1 MHLFLWLALAATVA
15 TAASTLAG
23 DVVISEIY
31 YHSPSGIRG
40 EQFLELHNTGTK
52 TVNLAGWKISR
63 GVTYDFP
70 NVFVAPGQFL
80 LVAAN
85 KSIFSKLHPTVG
97 NVVGDWIG
105 SLGQHGETLTLVDSK
120 GAVSDSLEFHT
131 QGDWAERRRG
141 PLDHEFQGWEWF
153 ALHDGGGYTLER
165 ISPRRDGNSGQNW
178 RTSSTAGGT
187 PGSVNGVSATEVAPY
202 ISNVQHQPPVPSSS
216 NPVTITARV
225 ADEIAGSVVSV
236 AYRLDGAPTFTTLPM
251 DIDPAT
257 GDGSLSGG
265 IYRAVLPPQ
274 TNGAIVEFYIRAV
287 DIGGRAR
294 SWPAPTQPANAQLA
308 NALYQVD
315 DSTVGILPRFRLI
328 MMAAERADLAQ
339 IDGQIWSASSNAK
352 MNTTFVSYE
361 DNSYH
366 IRYTTGLRL
375 RGSTSRLFAPKSRRV
390 LFPDDH
396 SWAGVIEINLN
407 GVRPHS
413 QVAGS
418 ALARLAGLAAARSR
432 LVEVRENN
440 VAPTGNESPV
450 AGLLAHNEVLDSDY
464 TRAEFPDNP
473 GGNLYDCGGMG
484 LEWLGTNVN
493 EFLTIGWVTKASNT
507 TENDWSDLF
516 ELLRVLNFTPATNY
530 TSEVG
535 KITDIPGWMRY
546 FAVNTL
552 LGDTE
557 TSLGSGEAGE
567 FYVYHGPNNP
577 RFQLI
582 PYDLDSVLG
591 TDIDGTGSSLYRAAY
606 NRLNKQGTPGKL
618 LRSPGIGEQYH
629 LELHRLM
636 SSVFRPDRVAAVLD
650 QLLRPHVPAE
660 VVNRM
665 KVSAQKR
672 FDFVTAQLALLQ
684 KVSVTTPSLTGG
696 STGSTTADTVTVEGL
711 ANPQFA
717 RAIRVNGIPA
727 DWNGFEGK
735 WEATVPLLPGINTL
749 AIEALDVGGQVVSR
763 GSARMARASTAIRP
777 VEGTLGG
784 STHWQPSDGAIQVT
798 GPTVIPVGGVLTIA
812 PGTSV
817 SFNNKAGLEVKGQLI
832 AEGTASNRIR
842 FDRLGTGNWA
852 GIKLNHTTTETR
864 IRYADFGENRTGVI
878 GITNSFL
885 LLEDVNFEKIT
896 EIGTQIIWITD
907 SSIVVRHCTFPAV
920 AYIEPVRGEN
930 VTWPPGGQVLFEG
943 NTFGSTVGYADII
956 DFSGGIRP
964 GPIPRFI
971 DNVFLGGSDDILDL
985 DGTDAHIEGNLFMN
999 CNKANSDGSEAGAI
1013 SGGNHS
1019 YGGVTRNG
1027 HWVAVR
1033 NLFVDNDYDFIAK
1046 EGSFVTAINNTF
1058 VHGRHGSLAVSEPLR
1073 PGEAPPA
1080 GAILQ
1085 NNIWSQYNAVIA
1097 HLDPRLLENGT
1108 IQLKVENSLFDQTV
1122 VWPGVGDFSA
1132 DPAFIS
1138 PPEDYHLQTGS
1149 SAAGLA
1155 PGGIDLGAFVPAGA
1169 IVTGIPEA
1177 PTTRHSILG
1186 RVYGPGLSRY
1196 RFRIDGGVLSAD
1208 RLMDEP
1214 LLLTGLST
1222 GSHSLQVFGQNS
1234 AGDWQAEP
1242 GTVST
1247 WQIAADFG
1255 DVRINEILASNT
1267 NDAPFGVTRPD
1278 LIELYNPGNLPFA
1291 LEGTSLTD
1299 DPAKPRKFVF
1309 PAGTVL
1315 PAGGYLTVFCDK
1327 LATPLGFHTGF
1338 GLDVD
1343 GESVLLYDS
1352 TPRGGAV
1359 LDRIVFGPQIPGVS
1373 LVRQDNGSWG
1383 LGQPTFGAAN
1393 NRMALGNPRRI
1404 VINELYT
1411 KKDGAPVGE
1420 FVELFNQNDLPVLLN
1435 NFSLSAAPLVLRQF
1449 PLPPLTA
1456 ISGRSVQAMLKQAD
1470 GSRLQFES
1478 EFGAVYFSDGSGSV
1492 IDAVAWNSQ
1501 TTDHSLARVPDGT
1514 GPFVNSELAPTP
1526 GALNTSTTPAPAPS
1540 PILQATLAQLTR
1552 LLVVE
1557 ASPAV
1562 VGHIYLLESRGNLE
1576 PTGWTIAAQVT
1587 ATTTTVQFPP
1597 QSADVIQ
1604 FYRVRIIP

>member
-1 MHLFLWLALAATVA
+1 MHILTWLPLAAI
-15 TAASTLAG
+15 ASSAMAG
-23 DVVISEIY
+23 DIVINEIH
-31 YHSPSGIRG
+31 YHSPSGIRA
-40 EQFLELHNTGTK
+40 EQFLELYNTGTK

-70 NVFVAPGQFL
+70 NVFIAPGQFL
-80 LVAAN
+80 VVSAN
-85 KSIFSKLHPTVG
+85 KSVFSTLHPSVG
-97 NVVGDWIG
+97 NVVGDWSG

-120 GAVSDSLEFHT
+120 GVTSDSLEFHT
-131 QGDWAERRRG
+131 QGDWAERRPG
-141 PLDHEFQGWEWF
+141 LLDHGFQGWEWF
-153 ALHDGGGYTLER
+153 ARHAGGGYTLER
-165 ISPRRDGNSGQNW
+165 IDPRRDGNVGQNW
-178 RTSSTAGGT
+178 RTSNTAGGT
-187 PGSVNGVSATEVAPY
+187 PGSVNGVYATDAAPY
-202 ISNVQHQPPVPSSS
+202 ISSVQHQPPVPHST
-216 NPVTITARV
+216 NPVTITARI

-236 AYRLDGAPTFTTLPM
+236 AYRLDGAPAFATMPM
-251 DIDPAT
+251 EIDPAT
-257 GDGSLSGG
+257 GDGAIAGG
-265 IYRAVLPPQ
+265 TYRAVLPAQ

-287 DIGGRAR
+287 DKGGRER
-294 SWPAPTQPANAQLA
+294 FWPAPTQPANAQLA

-315 DSTVGILPRFRLI
+315 DSPVGILPRFRLI
-328 MMAAERADLAQ
+328 MTAAERAALSE
-339 IDGQIWSASSNAK
+339 IDRQTWSASSNAK
-352 MNTTFVSYE
+352 MNATFVSYE
-361 DNSYH
+361 DDSYQ

-375 RGSTSRLFAPKSRRV
+375 RGSTSRLFTPKSRRV
-390 LFPDDH
+390 LFSDDH
-396 SWAGVIEINLN
+396 PWAGVIEINLN

-418 ALARLAGLAAARSR
+418 ALARLAGLPAGRSR

-440 VAPTGNESPV
+440 VAPAGNESPV

-464 TRAEFPDNP
+464 TRAEFPDNS

-493 EFLTIGWVTKASNT
+493 DFLTIGWVTKASNT

-516 ELLRVLNFTPATNY
+516 ELLRVVNLAPATNY
-530 TSEVG
+530 TAEVD
-535 KITDIPGWMRY
+535 KIADIPGWMRY

-591 TDIDGTGSSLYRAAY
+591 TDIDGTGSSIYRAAY
-606 NRLNKQGTPGKL
+606 NRLNLQGTPGKL
-618 LRSPGIGEQYH
+618 LRSPGIGEHYH

-636 SSVFRPDRVAAVLD
+636 ASVFRPDRVAAVLD

-660 VVNRM
+660 VVDRM
-665 KVSAQKR
+665 KVSAENR

-684 KVSVTTPSLTGG
+684 KVSVTTPSLTRGN
-696 STGSTTADTVTVEGL
+696 TGSTTADTVTVDGL
-711 ANPQFA
+711 ADPQFT
-717 RAIRVNGIPA
+717 RAVRVNGIPA
-727 DWNGFEGK
+727 SWNGFEGK
-735 WEATVPLLPGINTL
+735 WQATVPLLPGINTL
-749 AIEALDVGGQVVSR
+749 AIDALDVGGQVIAR
-763 GSARMARASTAIRP
+763 GSARMARTSTAIKQ
-777 VEGTLGG
+777 VEGTLAG

-817 SFNNKAGLEVKGQLI
+817 SFNNKAGLEVKGQLV

-852 GIKLNHTTTETR
+852 GISLNHATNETR

-907 SSIVVRHCTFPAV
+907 SSIVVRHCTFPTV

-930 VTWPPGGQVLFEG
+930 VTWPTGGQVLFEG

-999 CNKANSDGSEAGAI
+999 CNKANSDSSESGAI

-1019 YGGVTRNG
+1019 YAGVTRNG

-1058 VHGRHGSLAVSEPLR
+1058 IHGRHGSLAVAEPLR

-1085 NNIWSQYNAVIA
+1085 DNIWSQYTAVIA
-1097 HLDPRLLENGT
+1097 QLDTNLLKNGT
-1108 IQLKVENSLFDQTV
+1108 IQLKVENSLFDPTV
-1122 VWPGVGDFSA
+1122 AWPGAGNISA
-1132 DPAFIS
+1132 DPAFVS
-1138 PPEDYHLQTGS
+1138 PPEDYHLQPGS
-1149 SAAGLA
+1149 PAAGLA
-1155 PGGIDLGAFVPAGA
+1155 PGGIDLGAFIPAGA

-1177 PTTRHSILG
+1177 PTTRRSFLG
-1186 RVYGPGLSRY
+1186 RVYGPGLARYRY
-1196 RFRIDGGVLSAD
+1196 RFDGGVLSAD

-1214 LLLTGLST
+1214 LSLTELSI
-1222 GSHSLQVFGQNS
+1222 GNHSLQVFGQNS
-1234 AGDWQAEP
+1234 AGDWQIEP
-1242 GTVST
+1242 GTVAT
-1247 WQIAADFG
+1247 WQIVADFG

-1267 NDAPFGVTRPD
+1267 NDALFGVTRPD
-1278 LIELYNPGNLPFA
+1278 LIELYNPGSLPFA
-1291 LEGTSLTD
+1291 LEGVSLTD

-1315 PAGGYLTVFCDK
+1315 PAGGFLTVFCDK
-1327 LATPLGFHTGF
+1327 LATPPGFHAGF
-1338 GLDVD
+1338 GLDAD

-1352 TPRGGAV
+1352 TPRGGGV
-1359 LDRIVFGPQIPGVS
+1359 LDRIVFGPQIPGIS
-1373 LVRQDNGSWG
+1373 LVRQDDGSWG
-1383 LGQPTFGAAN
+1383 LGLPTFGATN
-1393 NRMALGNPRRI
+1393 NRMALGNPRRL

-1411 KKDGAPVGE
+1411 KKDGAPAGE

-1435 NFSLSAAPLVLRQF
+1435 HFSLSAAPLFLRQF

-1456 ISGRSVQAMLKQAD
+1456 IAGHSVQAILKQAD

-1478 EFGAVYFSDGSGSV
+1478 EFGAVYFSDDSGSV
-1492 IDAVAWNSQ
+1492 IDTVVWNSQ
-1501 TTDHSLARVPDGT
+1501 TTDHSLARIPDGT
-1514 GPFVNSELAPTP
+1514 GPLRISEFAPTP
-1526 GALNTSTTPAPAPS
+1526 GALNASATPTPTPS
-1540 PILQATLAQLTR
+1540 PILQATVTQLTR
-1552 LLVVE
+1552 LLLVE

-1562 VGHIYLLESRGNLE
+1562 VGHVYRLESQGTLGQ
-1576 PTGWTIAAQVT
+1576 TGWTTAAQVT
-1587 ATTTTVQFPP
+1587 ASGTTIQFPP
-1597 QSADVIQ
+1597 QSAEVIQ